1 MAIREGTGAVPQIA
15 DTVYGNGTILTM
27 NPAQP
32 EAEAVAVAEGV
43 IIGVGAL
50 SDMKALCGAESRFV
64 DLRGRTMLPG
74 FIDAHSH
81 FIDNAVRTP
90 WVNINSKPL
99 GPVESIEDML
109 RLLGERVGRTPEGGW
124 IVGWGYD
131 DTMIKEMRHPT
142 RVDLDTVSTKHPIV
156 IQHVSG
162 WVSAANSAA
171 LRLAGITRDTPD
183 PASGEPSGVIEASH
197 CPVLALMPQLDQ
209 DQFLDT
215 LSAGSDMYLAKG
227 CTTAQEGWVA
237 DPNWFP
243 LMGEAVKRRT
253 LKLRLVLYPL
263 GQDISLE

>member
-32 EAEAVAVAEGV
+32 EAEAVAVAGGV

-81 FIDNAVRTP
+81 FIDNAARTP

-109 RLLGERVGRTPEGGW
+109 RLLGERAGRTPEGGW

-142 RVDLDTVSTKHPIV
+142 RADLDTVSTKHPIV
-156 IQHVSG
+156 IQHISG
-162 WVSAANSAA
+162 WVTAANSAA
-171 LRLAGITRDTPD
+171 LPRTFR
-183 PASGEPSGVIEASH
+183 
-197 CPVLALMPQLDQ
+197 
-209 DQFLDT
+209 
-215 LSAGSDMYLAKG
+215 SA
-227 CTTAQEGWVA
+227 
-237 DPNWFP
+237 PRFP
-243 LMGEAVKRRT
+243 LRGTTRNPSSSTRRS
-253 LKLRLVLYPL
+253 PL
-263 GQDISLE
+263 SKPRRPSPCI

>member
-32 EAEAVAVAEGV
+32 EAEAVAVAGGV

-81 FIDNAVRTP
+81 FIDNAARTP

-109 RLLGERVGRTPEGGW
+109 QLLGERAGRTPEGGW

-142 RVDLDTVSTKHPIV
+142 RADLDTVSTKHPIV
-156 IQHVSG
+156 IQHISG
-162 WVSAANSAA
+162 WVTAANSAA

-183 PASGEPSGVIEASH
+183 PENVVIRRSASGEPSGVIEASH
-197 CPVLALMPQLDQ
+197 
-209 DQFLDT
+209 
-215 LSAGSDMYLAKG
+215 
-227 CTTAQEGWVA
+227 W
-237 DPNWFP
+237 
-243 LMGEAVKRRT
+243 R
-253 LKLRLVLYPL
+253 
-263 GQDISLE
+263 

>member
-109 RLLGERVGRTPEGGW
+109 RLLGERVRC
-124 IVGWGYD
+124 V
-131 DTMIKEMRHPT
+131 
-142 RVDLDTVSTKHPIV
+142 
-156 IQHVSG
+156 
-162 WVSAANSAA
+162 
-171 LRLAGITRDTPD
+171 
-183 PASGEPSGVIEASH
+183 
-197 CPVLALMPQLDQ
+197 
-209 DQFLDT
+209 
-215 LSAGSDMYLAKG
+215 
-227 CTTAQEGWVA
+227 
-237 DPNWFP
+237 
-243 LMGEAVKRRT
+243 
-253 LKLRLVLYPL
+253 
-263 GQDISLE
+263 

>member
-156 IQHVSG
+156 IQHVSS

-171 LRLAGITRDTPD
+171 LRLAGDYARH
-183 PASGEPSGVIEASH
+183 A
-197 CPVLALMPQLDQ
+197 
-209 DQFLDT
+209 
-215 LSAGSDMYLAKG
+215 
-227 CTTAQEGWVA
+227 
-237 DPNWFP
+237 
-243 LMGEAVKRRT
+243 
-253 LKLRLVLYPL
+253 
-263 GQDISLE
+263 

>member
-1 MAIREGTGAVPQIA
+1 M
-15 DTVYGNGTILTM
+15 
-27 NPAQP
+27 
-32 EAEAVAVAEGV
+32 AVAGGV

-81 FIDNAVRTP
+81 FIDNAARTP

-109 RLLGERVGRTPEGGW
+109 RLLGERAGRTPEGGW

-142 RVDLDTVSTKHPIV
+142 RADLDTVSTKHPIV
-156 IQHVSG
+156 IQHISG
-162 WVSAANSAA
+162 WVTAANSAA

-183 PASGEPSGVIEASH
+183 PENVVIRRSASGEPPA
-197 CPVLALMPQLDQ
+197 
-209 DQFLDT
+209 
-215 LSAGSDMYLAKG
+215 
-227 CTTAQEGWVA
+227 
-237 DPNWFP
+237 
-243 LMGEAVKRRT
+243 
-253 LKLRLVLYPL
+253 
-263 GQDISLE
+263 